1 MYSAA
6 AFLFVFLMMRSLV
19 VLALIFPLLFFCSCL
34 ENTNSTLAKNT
45 VPSQAF
51 FPVTNYILG
60 QLREI
65 DSLPV
70 TPLKI
75 TTINGIDDSVWM
87 KKEDIRIFA
96 KPFLYPDIDTANLK
110 SFFIESSFLDRSINA
125 FTFSYDPITTLP
137 DSFSLKR
144 WDVYIDP
151 QKNIVKRIFI
161 IKEQKNNGSLQTI
174 QLTWKSNSWCKI
186 TTITTAPG
194 NQSNRKE
201 EIMKWNF
208 SE

>member
-1 MYSAA
+1 
-6 AFLFVFLMMRSLV
+6 MRSQSL
-19 VLALIFPLLFFCSCL
+19 LAAIFPILFLCSCA
-34 ENTNSTLAKNT
+34 ENTNSTAVKNAGPT
-45 VPSQAF
+45 QAF
-51 FPVTNYILG
+51 FPVTKYILG

-75 TTINGIDDSVWM
+75 TSINGKDDSVWM

-96 KPFLYPDIDTANLK
+96 QPFLYPEIDTANLK
-110 SFFIESSFLDRSINA
+110 SLFIETSFLDRSINA
-125 FTFSYDPITTLP
+125 FTFSYDPINTLP

-151 QKNIVKRIFI
+151 QKSVVKRIFI
-161 IKEQKNNGSLQTI
+161 IKEQNNNGQLQTI
-174 QLTWKSNSWCKI
+174 QLTWKSNLWCKI
-186 TTITTAPG
+186 TTVTTAPG
-194 NQSNRKE
+194 NQSDRKE
-201 EIMKWNF
+201 ELMKWSF